1 MNYEEEI
8 IQAISI
14 SLVVVTFLFN
24 TGRTVKAIELCKES
38 LLLLSDKALSIEK
51 QLGQLILKKIYNI
64 MIKAYR
70 RVSDYTNVIAYAR
83 KLLAIYRERGDTV
96 EEGELSIVLALIYES
111 QSMYADAKEL
121 YERAV
126 TIMRKT
132 GNRRGESIA
141 YAGLGT
147 VFHSLGKYVKAGEYC
162 EKALAI
168 SMEMGDRAG
177 EGALYGNLGSVF
189 CSLGKYVK
197 AKEYYEKAL
206 AISIGNG

>member
-24 TGRTVKAIELCKES
+24 TGRALKAIELCKEN
-38 LLLLSDKALSIEK
+38 LVLLSDKALSIEK

-70 RVSDYTNVIAYAR
+70 RVSDYTNVIAYGR

-121 YERAV
+121 YERAI

-141 YAGLGT
+141 Y
-147 VFHSLGKYVKAGEYC
+147 GE
-162 EKALAI
+162 LA
-168 SMEMGDRAG
+168 
-177 EGALYGNLGSVF
+177 
-189 CSLGKYVK
+189 
-197 AKEYYEKAL
+197 
-206 AISIGNG
+206 